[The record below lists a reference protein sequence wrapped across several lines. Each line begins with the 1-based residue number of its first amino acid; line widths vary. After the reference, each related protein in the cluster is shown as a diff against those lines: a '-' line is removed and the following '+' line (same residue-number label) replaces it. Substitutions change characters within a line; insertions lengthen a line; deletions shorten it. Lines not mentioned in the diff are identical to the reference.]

1 MSILGRVGEHPN
13 FWGDIWESKFGQVS
27 GQLNA
32 RFWPSRPL
40 SRQLLIAVKA
50 VFSCMHSSVNEIYLL
65 EDKLSHT
72 FFYASEHEE
81 NHIYILHC
89 TCTATSFKAI
99 LPQAPRPPAL
109 RWCRPLWEREPLQA
123 WQPVSL
129 GSRKELWWDSYGMKI
144 WEALRAFY
152 RIFIEVY
159 YCQLVVFDMLSPGY
173 QKSGY

>member
-72 FFYASEHEE
+72 FFMLL
-81 NHIYILHC
+81 NMKKTIYIFYIVHALRLHLKRFC
-89 TCTATSFKAI
+89 
-99 LPQAPRPPAL
+99 PRPQGPQHWGDVDPCESENL
-109 RWCRPLWEREPLQA
+109 CRHGSQWAWDLEKSFDEPPMEWKFEKLWGLSIEF
-123 WQPVSL
+123 SL
-129 GSRKELWWDSYGMKI
+129 K
-144 WEALRAFY
+144 
-152 RIFIEVY
+152 FIIVN
-159 YCQLVVFDMLSPGY
+159 
-173 QKSGY
+173 

>member
-65 EDKLSHT
+65 VE
-72 FFYASEHEE
+72 
-81 NHIYILHC
+81 
-89 TCTATSFKAI
+89 TCV
-99 LPQAPRPPAL
+99 RAL
-109 RWCRPLWEREPLQA
+109 M
-123 WQPVSL
+123 PVN
-129 GSRKELWWDSYGMKI
+129 MKKTN
-144 WEALRAFY
+144 W
-152 RIFIEVY
+152 EVY
-159 YCQLVVFDMLSPGY
+159 F
-173 QKSGY
+173 